1 MILIFVVSKTN
12 QLFQNKLNVIKKKLS
27 QSKLNNAG

>member
-1 MILIFVVSKTN
+1 MILIFVVSKTD
-12 QLFQNKLNVIKKKLS
+12 QLFQNKMTVIQKKIN